1 MKKNRCEECLNHMK
15 IIITAGGTTEKID
28 PVRKIANT
36 ATGRLGSLTAEEF
49 VRQAGDRAEKIYYV
63 CEPGAAVPELECL
76 ERVTVHGA
84 QGAGEALSKLL
95 RTEKIDAAVH
105 SMAVSDY
112 TAAGLTTAENLAG
125 YLAGRLFPLS
135 GHSFADEGALAGF
148 LAGCIR
154 ENDRLLDRDAKVG
167 SNYPD
172 LILNMKQ
179 TPKLIGLFKA
189 LQPSA
194 VLVGFKLL
202 SGVETPLLLEAG
214 REVLEKNSCDFV
226 LANDLSEIGGGR
238 HAGYLI
244 SSDRSCVRLE
254 TKAEIAREIVR
265 SVLLRIEEE
274 ART

>member
-1 MKKNRCEECLNHMK
+1 MK

-49 VRQAGDRAEKIYYV
+49 VRQAGDRVEKIYYV
-63 CEPGAAVPELECL
+63 CEAGAAVPELECL
-76 ERVTVHGA
+76 ERVPVRGA

-95 RTEKIDAAVH
+95 RTEKIDAVVH

-112 TAAGLTTAENLAG
+112 TVAGLTTAEKLAG

-135 GHSFADEGALAGF
+135 GHAFAEEAALAGF
-148 LAGCIR
+148 LADCIR
-154 ENDRLLDRDAKVG
+154 GNDSLLDRGAKVG
-167 SNYPD
+167 SDHPD

-179 TPKLIGLFKA
+179 TPKLIGLVKA

-202 SGVETPLLLEAG
+202 SGVETSRLLEEG
-214 REVLEKNSCDFV
+214 SGVLEKNFCDFV
-226 LANDLSEIGGGR
+226 LANDLSEIGGER
-238 HAGYLI
+238 HVGYLI
-244 SSDRSCVRLE
+244 SSDRSYVRLE

-265 SVLLRIEEE
+265 SVLLRIEKE
-274 ART
+274 ARV